1 MTDNGTGT
9 ETETETSTEPVE
21 TTEPSRAPEEHAAW
35 MTAGLGLPA
44 PGETS
49 GTTDPTPG
57 PRRTGRV
64 AYLSPPER
72 SARAALAPDDG
83 ENAAWFAYVDA
94 VDRTNEAVTAIHELP
109 AEEGARA
116 SAYRRAVADA
126 TRAGSPTPKAPK
138 AVDAAMR
145 HQELV
150 GVYEGTRELHAEAK
164 AAYGA
169 AVAAALPAQA
179 SALLE
184 AIALRHEEACQALD
198 RAADAATAMARWQQT
213 IRVATD
219 AQAALGK
226 PVPSIRRRPESPNPS
241 ALGPALAEAR
251 AAVES
256 DDPALSGAFLQD
268 DGLRPSRHQREEAFR
283 SGGGALMELA
293 ALELREGFAH
303 TSWTRNL
310 GKQMSRAPMS
320 VKEYEGL
327 LAMSRKA
334 R

>member
-1 MTDNGTGT
+1 MTDNDTG
-9 ETETETSTEPVE
+9 TETETSTEPVE
-21 TTEPSRAPEEHAAW
+21 TTEPAETAEAFDLR
-35 MTAGLGLPA
+35 MRAGLGLPA

-64 AYLSPPER
+64 ACLSPPER
-72 SARAALAPDDG
+72 NARAALAPDDG
-83 ENAAWFAYVDA
+83 EAAAWSAYVDA
-94 VDRTNEAVTAIHELP
+94 VDRANDAVSAFHKLP
-109 AEEGARA
+109 AEEAARA
-116 SAYRRAVADA
+116 SAYRRAVAHA
-126 TRAGSPTPKAPK
+126 TRAGTPTPKAPK

-164 AAYGA
+164 AAYEA

-213 IRVATD
+213 IRAAAD

-268 DGLRPSRHQREEAFR
+268 DGLRPSRYEREQWFR
-283 SGGGALMELA
+283 SGGSALMELQA
-293 ALELREGFAH
+293 IERSENFEKTTLTLD
-303 TSWTRNL
+303 L

-327 LAMSRKA
+327 LAMSRKG